1 MLLRLLLFIV
11 LFHCDICGLRL
22 WCFGLEVMKHRT
34 CMRLTL
40 EKNLLCLRFGFGK
53 PVWVGFSSWRKP
65 HHTVSWVWNC
75 IAIAKS
81 TWPKPILRTK
91 QVHTLGKLDRRE
103 SAPPNQTKFLP
114 NFTRNYFCGYSVS
127 VAAVL
132 QNYTGKVTLK
142 CIAYRAHA
150 FKFTCFW
157 RCSNYCPFTGVSDI
171 CIWRL
176 RHEEHLAS
184 NCQHCW
190 MHRRACT
197 SWFINPA
204 LSIHRQAML
213 RSNRNSADSSSA
225 SMRASFFSPDAC
237 SRDFLIVWVP
247 RIQTANALL
256 VQTVWLLKNHSKS
269 WLNWRQS
276 SI

>member
-132 QNYTGKVTLK
+132 QNYTGKVTVKYCVHSACLQIHMFLK
-142 CIAYRAHA
+142 VFQLLPLHWS
-150 FKFTCFW
+150 FW
-157 RCSNYCPFTGVSDI
+157 YLHLTITTWGASGIKLPTLLDAQTSLYILIHQPCSV
-171 CIWRL
+171 
-176 RHEEHLAS
+176 H
-184 NCQHCW
+184 
-190 MHRRACT
+190 
-197 SWFINPA
+197 
-204 LSIHRQAML
+204 
-213 RSNRNSADSSSA
+213 SSSSHVA
-225 SMRASFFSPDAC
+225 
-237 SRDFLIVWVP
+237 
-247 RIQTANALL
+247 Q
-256 VQTVWLLKNHSKS
+256 
-269 WLNWRQS
+269 
-276 SI
+276 